1 MTLAAVNDICR
12 NTDLDV
18 EVCDCAK
25 HARAPK
31 PVAPSEPGLYRGIS
45 DLTYHAD
52 RNSLSSSGARA
63 LLPPSCPALFKHEQ
77 DNLRPAKRVFDIGHA
92 AHTLILGTGSPT
104 FVLDPAIHGLK
115 KDGDIAASPRATA
128 TWKAAEAEARERGEV
143 PVHITDWRVIEA
155 MAQAVKGHKLAG
167 ALFEDGEAE
176 LSGYWRDPATGV
188 ALRFRPDWSTWR
200 GSRGDHLYLV
210 DLKTTDDASPA
221 EFARSVNKYRYHAQ
235 DAWYTAG
242 AEALELAD
250 RVSFLFV
257 AVSKKAPHLVS
268 VCELDYEAKQL
279 GHRLNR
285 QAIETYARCIETNE
299 WPDFGTGPHLISLPA
314 WATRQIEE
322 IDQ

>member
-1 MTLAAVNDICR
+1 MTIDPGNDICS

-18 EVCDCAK
+18 AICICSK

-31 PVAPSEPGLYRGIS
+31 PVAPTEPGMYRGIS
-45 DLTYHAD
+45 DVQYHAD
-52 RNSLSSSGARA
+52 RNSLSSSGARL
-63 LLPPSCPALFKHEQ
+63 LLPPSCPALFRHEQ
-77 DNLRPAKRVFDIGHA
+77 DNYRAPKRVFDVGHA
-92 AHTLILGTGSPT
+92 AHTLILGMGSPV
-104 FVLDPAIHGLK
+104 FVLDPKVHGLK
-115 KDGDIAASPRATA
+115 KDGKVAESPRATA
-128 TWKAAEAEARERGEV
+128 GWKAAEIEARERGET
-143 PVHITDWRVIEA
+143 PVHINDWRIVEA
-155 MAQAVKGHKLAG
+155 MAQSVKGHKLAG
-167 ALFEDGEAE
+167 ALFEDGEPE

-188 ALRFRPDWSTWR
+188 VLRFRPDWSTWR
-200 GSRGDHLYLV
+200 GDHLYLI

-242 AEALELAD
+242 AEALELAG

-268 VCELDYEAKQL
+268 VCELDAPAKQL

-285 QAIETYARCIETNE
+285 QAIETYAECIERNE
-299 WPDFGTGPHLISLPA
+299 WPDFGVGPHLISLPA
-314 WATRQIEE
+314 WATRQLEE